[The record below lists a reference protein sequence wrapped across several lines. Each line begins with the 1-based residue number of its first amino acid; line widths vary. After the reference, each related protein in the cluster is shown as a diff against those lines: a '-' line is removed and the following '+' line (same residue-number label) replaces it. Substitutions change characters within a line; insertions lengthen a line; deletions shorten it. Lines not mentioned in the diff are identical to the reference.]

1 MIVIAAILLGAIFGV
16 VLARKR
22 GGKTADTIQY
32 AIASALSFGV
42 VAMIATVLI
51 DRLAG

>member
-1 MIVIAAILLGAIFGV
+1 MIVIAGVLLGAVFGV
-16 VLARKR
+16 VLAKKG
-22 GGKTADTIQY
+22 GGKPADMMQY
-32 AIASALSFGV
+32 AAASALAFGV

>member
-1 MIVIAAILLGAIFGV
+1 MIVIAAILLGAGFGV
-16 VLARKR
+16 VLAKKR
-22 GGKTADTIQY
+22 DGKTADMIQY
-32 AIASALSFGV
+32 AIASALAFGV

>member
-1 MIVIAAILLGAIFGV
+1 MIVIAGVLLGAVFGMI
-16 VLARKR
+16 LAKKN
-22 GGKTADTIQY
+22 GGKAADLAQY
-32 AIASALSFGV
+32 AAASAMAFGI